1 MRFPAWCLLSTAMSV
16 AMSATML
23 SGCGGRQAGDASAT
37 AAATAEPARQVAATG
52 DADAVA
58 ARIAD
63 TLEACSYDGEPV
75 RFGLGGDAP
84 VDCRDMIAQVMH
96 FTGLPQNFTVTEAD
110 VPNAAAAILL
120 DERRTPQR
128 VIAFN
133 PEFIS
138 LVKRATR
145 DNRWAA
151 VSVLAH
157 EVGHH
162 LAGHTIQAGGSQPP
176 IELEADKFS
185 GFVLYKMGAARED
198 AQVAMRALV
207 PAEVPRNSTH
217 PARDRRLAAISEG
230 WDQACRQTG
239 RGDCDG
245 GAPGAL
251 PAGAIA
257 QTPVNPGTPSDLPT
271 TPTATTPRDPV
282 VQRDTATAST
292 KPVVMPSPD
301 VDSLPSK
308 GTQFIYDELGLL
320 DPATVAKHER
330 LFREHAAKH
339 NVEIVTIV
347 AKDLHGMSADDYAW
361 AMLRQLRVGKL
372 DVGNG
377 VVFVIA
383 PDSKAVGSA
392 FGPGVKLAMG
402 RYDDNYRS
410 AIDNF
415 FRFLYDTCRKK
426 GRCNPA
432 ITENVLYPATHVADD
447 TEHYDWTIR
456 FASLGAL
463 REQVAR
469 DLKGNVPLKEQKTA
483 NALVRFEGTIA
494 SLSPD
499 PAAKFPRVI
508 PPRQAGPTTAVYV
521 KTDDGLHAMVYLD
534 PATERLMPGGKLAEG
549 RRYTF
554 IGREQAISWNAKDTQ
569 HVVAFS
575 YSER

>member
-1 MRFPAWCLLSTAMSV
+1 MRLPAWCLLSA
-16 AMSATML
+16 AIATGMLL
-23 SGCGGRQAGDASAT
+23 SGCGQD
-37 AAATAEPARQVAATG
+37 AAAPAPARPIASIG

-58 ARIAD
+58 SRIAD

-120 DERRTPQR
+120 DESRTPQR

-138 LVKRATR
+138 LVKRATQ
-145 DNRWAA
+145 DNPWAA

-198 AQVAMRALV
+198 ALVAMRALV

-217 PARDRRLAAISEG
+217 PPRDRRLAAIGEG

-239 RGDCDG
+239 RGDCAG
-245 GAPGAL
+245 GTPGAL
-251 PAGAIA
+251 PAGTIA
-257 QTPVNPGTPSDLPT
+257 QSPVKPD
-271 TPTATTPRDPV
+271 APRDLSVPP
-282 VQRDTATAST
+282 QTDPIATADT
-292 KPVVMPSPD
+292 TVPAAVPVVMTPPD
-301 VDSLPSK
+301 VGSVPTK
-308 GTQFIYDELGLL
+308 GTQFIYDELGIL

-339 NVEIVTIV
+339 KVEIVTIV
-347 AKDLHGMSADDYAW
+347 AKDLHGMGADDYAW

-402 RYDDNYRS
+402 SYDDNYRS

-426 GRCNPA
+426 GRCNEA
-432 ITENVLYPATHVADD
+432 MTESVLYPATHVADD
-447 TEHYDWTIR
+447 TEHDDWTIR
-456 FASLGAL
+456 FTSLGAL
-463 REQVAR
+463 RELVERQIK
-469 DLKGNVPLKEQKTA
+469 DDVPFKEQKTA
-483 NALVRFEGTIA
+483 NALVRFEGTVA

-508 PPRQAGPTTAVYV
+508 PPAHKGATKAVYV
-521 KTDDGLHAMVYLD
+521 KTSDGLHAMVYLD
-534 PATERLMPGGKLAEG
+534 PATERLMPGGKLVEG

-554 IGREQAISWNAKDTQ
+554 IGREQSISWNAKDTQ

>member
-1 MRFPAWCLLSTAMSV
+1 MKLPACRALSAALSIAITA
-16 AMSATML
+16 TLL
-23 SGCGGRQAGDASAT
+23 SGCSGQDAAAPSSPRQAAT
-37 AAATAEPARQVAATG
+37 SG
-52 DADAVA
+52 NADVVA

-84 VDCRDMIAQVMH
+84 TDCRDMIAQVMH

-120 DERRTPQR
+120 DDTRTPQR

-133 PEFIS
+133 PDFIS
-138 LVKRATR
+138 LVKRATQ
-145 DNRWAA
+145 DNPWAA

-198 AQVAMRALV
+198 ALVAMRALV

-217 PARDRRLAAISEG
+217 PARDRRLAAIGEG

-239 RGDCDG
+239 RGDCAEG
-245 GAPGAL
+245 SPGAL
-251 PAGAIA
+251 PADAVA
-257 QTPVNPGTPSDLPT
+257 QSPVTPDASRDLPV
-271 TPTATTPRDPV
+271 PPQNDPI
-282 VQRDTATAST
+282 ATADT
-292 KPVVMPSPD
+292 NAPAAVPVVMAPPD
-301 VDSLPSK
+301 VGSLPSK
-308 GTQFIYDELGLL
+308 GTQFIYDELGIL
-320 DPATVAKHER
+320 DPTTVAKHER

-347 AKDLHGMSADDYAW
+347 AKDLHGMSADDYAG

-383 PDSKAVGSA
+383 PESQEIGSA
-392 FGPGVKLAMG
+392 FGPGVKSAMG
-402 RYDDNYRS
+402 SYNDSYRS
-410 AIDNF
+410 AGENF
-415 FRFLYDTCRKK
+415 FRFLYATCKKK
-426 GRCNPA
+426 GRCNDA
-432 ITENVLYPATHVADD
+432 ITENVLYPAIHVADD
-447 TEHYDWTIR
+447 TEHFDWTIR
-456 FASLGAL
+456 FTSMGQIHAL
-463 REQVAR
+463 SNKESQ
-469 DLKGNVPLKEQKTA
+469 DKVPVTQMKSM
-483 NALVRFEGTIA
+483 NAIVRFDGVVA

-499 PAAKFPRVI
+499 PKKVVVHRSEGATR
-508 PPRQAGPTTAVYV
+508 AVHV
-521 KTDDGLHAMVYLD
+521 KTSDGLQVLVHLD
-534 PATERLMPGGKLAEG
+534 PATERLMPGGKLVEG
-549 RRYTF
+549 KQYTF
-554 IGREQAISWNAKDTQ
+554 IGRSTHLSWNPKDFQ
-569 HVVAFS
+569 NLVAFS

>member
-1 MRFPAWCLLSTAMSV
+1 MRFPARCLLSAAMSLV
-16 AMSATML
+16 LSATML
-23 SGCGGRQAGDASAT
+23 SGCGGPPGDGAP
-37 AAATAEPARQVAATG
+37 AAAKAAQQVAATG

-120 DERRTPQR
+120 DDKRTPQR

-145 DNRWAA
+145 DNPWAA

-198 AQVAMRALV
+198 ALVAMRALV

-217 PARDRRLAAISEG
+217 PARDRRLAAIGEG

-239 RGDCDG
+239 RGDCAG
-245 GAPGAL
+245 GSPGAL
-251 PAGAIA
+251 PAGMVA
-257 QTPVNPGTPSDLPT
+257 QSPVKPDASRDLPV
-271 TPTATTPRDPV
+271 PPQHAPIKHDPIV
-282 VQRDTATAST
+282 PDASPAPATA
-292 KPVVMPSPD
+292 PVVMTPPD
-301 VDSLPSK
+301 VETLPSK
-308 GTQFIYDELGLL
+308 GTQFIYDELGIL

-347 AKDLHGMSADDYAW
+347 ARDLHGMSADDYAW

-383 PDSKAVGSA
+383 PDSQAVGSA
-392 FGPGVKLAMG
+392 FGPGVKLTMG
-402 RYDDNYRS
+402 SYDKNYRS

-426 GRCNPA
+426 GRCNEA
-432 ITENVLYPATHVADD
+432 MTENVLYPATHVADD

-456 FASLGAL
+456 FTSLGAL
-463 REQVAR
+463 REQVDR
-469 DLKGNVPLKEQKTA
+469 NIKDDVPFKEQKTA

-499 PAAKFPRVI
+499 PAGKFPRVM
-508 PPRQAGPTTAVYV
+508 PPRQGGASKAVYV
-521 KTDDGLHAMVYLD
+521 KTSDGLHAMVYLD
-534 PATERLMPGGKLAEG
+534 PATERLMPGGKLVEG

>member
-1 MRFPAWCLLSTAMSV
+1 MRLSAWCLLSAAIATAML
-16 AMSATML
+16 L
-23 SGCGGRQAGDASAT
+23 SGCGQD
-37 AAATAEPARQVAATG
+37 AAAPARPVASIG

-84 VDCRDMIAQVMH
+84 TDCRDMIAQVMH

-120 DERRTPQR
+120 DESRTPQR

-138 LVKRATR
+138 LVKRATQ
-145 DNRWAA
+145 DNPWAA

-185 GFVLYKMGAARED
+185 GFVLYKMGAARDD
-198 AQVAMRALV
+198 ALVAMRALV
-207 PAEVPRNSTH
+207 PAEAPRNSTH
-217 PARDRRLAAISEG
+217 PPRDRRLAAIAEG

-239 RGDCDG
+239 RGDCAG
-245 GAPGAL
+245 GTPGAL
-251 PAGAIA
+251 PSGTAA
-257 QTPVNPGTPSDLPT
+257 QSPVKPQPSRDLSAP
-271 TPTATTPRDPV
+271 PQIDSIVTADSTVPV
-282 VQRDTATAST
+282 AV
-292 KPVVMPSPD
+292 PVVMPPPD
-301 VDSLPSK
+301 ASRLPSK
-308 GTQFIYDELGLL
+308 GMQFIYDELGIL

-347 AKDLHGMSADDYAW
+347 ARDLHGMHADDYAW

-377 VVFVIA
+377 VVFVLA
-383 PDSKAVGSA
+383 PDQKAFGSA
-392 FGPGVKLAMG
+392 FGPGIKAAMG
-402 RYDDNYRS
+402 SGNENYRRS
-410 AIDNF
+410 AEGF
-415 FRFLYDTCRKK
+415 FTQFYAYCRKK
-426 GRCNPA
+426 GRCSDA
-432 ITENVLYPATHVADD
+432 ITENVLYPAIHVADD
-447 TEHYDWTIR
+447 TGRFDWTIR
-456 FASLGAL
+456 FTSMGQIQAL
-463 REQVAR
+463 SSKEVAGKQSATH
-469 DLKGNVPLKEQKTA
+469 DA
-483 NALVRFEGTIA
+483 IVRFDGVVA

-499 PAAKFPRVI
+499 PAKVVAH
-508 PPRQAGPTTAVYV
+508 TAQGATRAVHV
-521 KTDDGLHAMVYLD
+521 KTSDGLQVIVHLD
-534 PATERLMPGGKLAEG
+534 PATERLMPGGKLVEG

-554 IGREQAISWNAKDTQ
+554 IGRSSHLSWNPGDFQNVIAL
-569 HVVAFS
+569 S

>member
-1 MRFPAWCLLSTAMSV
+1 MKLTTWRTLSAALSIAITATLLP
-16 AMSATML
+16 
-23 SGCGGRQAGDASAT
+23 GCGGQDV
-37 AAATAEPARQVAATG
+37 AAPSSPRQVAASG
-52 DADAVA
+52 SADAVA

-84 VDCRDMIAQVMH
+84 TDCRDMIAQVMH

-120 DERRTPQR
+120 DDKRTPQR

-133 PEFIS
+133 PDFIS

-145 DNRWAA
+145 DNPWAA

-198 AQVAMRALV
+198 ALVAMRALV

-217 PARDRRLAAISEG
+217 PPRDRRLAAIGEG

-239 RGDCDG
+239 RGDCAG
-245 GAPGAL
+245 GSPGAL
-251 PAGAIA
+251 PAGAVA
-257 QTPVNPGTPSDLPT
+257 QSPVKPDAPRDLPV
-271 TPTATTPRDPV
+271 PPQIDPIATA
-282 VQRDTATAST
+282 DTAAPAAV
-292 KPVVMPSPD
+292 PVVMAPPD
-301 VDSLPSK
+301 VGSLPSK
-308 GTQFIYDELGLL
+308 GTQFIYDELGIL
-320 DPATVAKHER
+320 DPSTAAKHER

-383 PDSKAVGSA
+383 PESQAIGSA
-392 FGPGVKLAMG
+392 FGPGLKAAMHSYIDG
-402 RYDDNYRS
+402 YRKS
-410 AIDNF
+410 TKDF
-415 FRFLYDTCRKK
+415 FTLFYGICKKK
-426 GRCNPA
+426 GRCDEGS
-432 ITENVLYPATHVADD
+432 TELMLYPATHVADD
-447 TEHYDWTIR
+447 TGIFDWTIR
-456 FASLGAL
+456 FTSMRQIHAL
-463 REQVAR
+463 SNKEAE
-469 DLKGNVPLKEQKTA
+469 GNAPAGQSKTHDA
-483 NALVRFEGTIA
+483 IVRFDGVVA

-499 PAAKFPRVI
+499 PEKVVAHGSEGATR
-508 PPRQAGPTTAVYV
+508 AVHV
-521 KTDDGLHAMVYLD
+521 KTSDDMQVIVHLD
-534 PATERLMPGGKLAEG
+534 PATERLMPGGKLVEG
-549 RRYTF
+549 KRYTF
-554 IGREQAISWNAKDTQ
+554 IGRSSHLSWNPKDFQ
-569 HVVAFS
+569 NVVAFS

>member
-1 MRFPAWCLLSTAMSV
+1 MMRLPAWCLLSA
-16 AMSATML
+16 AIATSTL
-23 SGCGGRQAGDASAT
+23 LPGCGQD
-37 AAATAEPARQVAATG
+37 AAAPAPARPIASIG

-63 TLEACSYDGEPV
+63 TLEACSYDGAPV

-120 DERRTPQR
+120 DESRTPQR

-138 LVKRATR
+138 LVKRATQ
-145 DNRWAA
+145 DNPWAA

-198 AQVAMRALV
+198 ALVAMRALV

-217 PARDRRLAAISEG
+217 PPRDRRLAAIGEG

-239 RGDCDG
+239 RGDCAG
-245 GAPGAL
+245 GTPGAL
-251 PAGAIA
+251 PAGTMA
-257 QTPVNPGTPSDLPT
+257 QSPVKPDAPRDLPV
-271 TPTATTPRDPV
+271 PPQIDPV
-282 VQRDTATAST
+282 ATADT
-292 KPVVMPSPD
+292 TAPAAVPVVMTPPD
-301 VDSLPSK
+301 VGSVPTK
-308 GTQFIYDELGLL
+308 GTQFIYDELGIL
-320 DPATVAKHER
+320 DPSTVAKHER

-339 NVEIVTIV
+339 KVEIVTII
-347 AKDLHGMSADDYAW
+347 AKDLHGMRADDYAW

-377 VVFVIA
+377 VVFVLA
-383 PDSKAVGSA
+383 PDQKAFGSA
-392 FGPGVKLAMG
+392 FGPGIKAAMG
-402 RYDDNYRS
+402 SYDDNYRRS
-410 AIDNF
+410 AESF
-415 FRFLYDTCRKK
+415 FTQFYDHCRKK
-426 GRCNPA
+426 GRCNDG
-432 ITENVLYPATHVADD
+432 ITENVLYPAIHVADD
-447 TEHYDWTIR
+447 TEIFDWTIR
-456 FASLGAL
+456 FTSMGQIHAL
-463 REQVAR
+463 S
-469 DLKGNVPLKEQKTA
+469 NKEVETGRSTTHDA
-483 NALVRFEGTIA
+483 IVRFDGVVA

-499 PAAKFPRVI
+499 PAKVVTHTSQGATK
-508 PPRQAGPTTAVYV
+508 AVHV
-521 KTDDGLHAMVYLD
+521 KTSDGLQVILHLD
-534 PATERLMPGGKLAEG
+534 PATERLMPGGKLVEG
-549 RRYTF
+549 KHYTF
-554 IGREQAISWNAKDTQ
+554 IGRSTHLSWNPKDFQ
-569 HVVAFS
+569 NVIAFS

>member
-1 MRFPAWCLLSTAMSV
+1 MKFPAGCLLSA
-16 AMSATML
+16 AIATGMLL
-23 SGCGGRQAGDASAT
+23 SGCGQDATAPAPARPVASIGDA
-37 AAATAEPARQVAATG
+37 

-75 RFGLGGDAP
+75 RFGLGGNAP

-120 DERRTPQR
+120 DESRTPQR

-138 LVKRATR
+138 LVKRATQ
-145 DNRWAA
+145 DNPWAA

-198 AQVAMRALV
+198 ALVAMRALV

-217 PARDRRLAAISEG
+217 PPRDRRLAAIGEG

-239 RGDCDG
+239 RGDCAG
-245 GAPGAL
+245 GTPGAL
-251 PAGAIA
+251 PPGTIA
-257 QTPVNPGTPSDLPT
+257 QSPVKPDASRELPV
-271 TPTATTPRDPV
+271 PPQHDPV
-282 VQRDTATAST
+282 VPDDAAAPAAV
-292 KPVVMPSPD
+292 PVVMTPPD
-301 VDSLPSK
+301 VGSVPTK
-308 GTQFIYDELGLL
+308 GTQFIYDELGIL

-339 NVEIVTIV
+339 KVEIVTIV
-347 AKDLHGMSADDYAW
+347 AKNLHGMSADDYAW

-392 FGPGVKLAMG
+392 FGPGIKLTMG
-402 RYDDNYRS
+402 TYDKNYRS
-410 AIDNF
+410 SIDNF
-415 FRFLYDTCRKK
+415 FRFLYETCRKK
-426 GRCNPA
+426 GRCNEA
-432 ITENVLYPATHVADD
+432 MTENVLYPATHVADD

-456 FASLGAL
+456 FPSLDAL
-463 REQVAR
+463 REEVDR
-469 DLKGNVPLKEQKTA
+469 NIKGDVPFKEQKTA
-483 NALVRFEGTIA
+483 NALVRFDGVVA

-499 PAAKFPRVI
+499 PAAKFPRVM
-508 PPRQAGPTTAVYV
+508 PPRQGGASQAVYV
-521 KTDDGLHAMVYLD
+521 KTSDGLHAMVYLD
-534 PATERLMPGGKLAEG
+534 PATERLMPGGTLVEG

-554 IGREQAISWNAKDTQ
+554 IGRAQSISWNAKDTQ